1 MTTASVP
8 IPTLRQDAQIIG
20 SISVAHGVSH
30 FFHLIIAPLFPWL
43 KDAFNV
49 SYIELGFLMT
59 MFFVVS
65 GVGQVLAGFVVD
77 RLGARNVLFFGL
89 ACLGTAAMILAMA
102 PTYSVLLIGSMLA
115 GLGNSVFHPA
125 DFVLLNKN
133 VSSTRLGHAFSVH
146 TISGNLGWAAA
157 PLFLITVTQLSNWR
171 IALFGAA
178 IIPFAVLGVLIVYR
192 KLLRTAAVQA
202 AVMPVKDAN
211 PSRTQF
217 DFTRLPAVWMS
228 FGFFFITALASSGV
242 HSFSTPGL
250 RDIYGMSLSLAT
262 AGFTAYMLASAAG
275 TIWGGFLA
283 SKTERHDRTIAMAF
297 IGSGL
302 MALTIATGMVS
313 PWMAVALMGAVGF
326 GGGVAG
332 PSRDFLIRNAAPKNA
347 IGRVYGFVYS
357 GLDVGMAIAP
367 LLFGA
372 LMDASRP
379 ALVFIFI
386 GLFQMAAILTAVGIR
401 SSNAKSRAAI
411 QSAA

>member
-1 MTTASVP
+1 MTTASAP
-8 IPTLRQDAQIIG
+8 APTLRQDARIIG

-49 SYIELGFLMT
+49 SYVELGFLMT

-65 GVGQVLAGFVVD
+65 GIGQVLAGFVVD
-77 RLGARNVLFFGL
+77 RIGARNVLFFGL
-89 ACLGTAAMILAMA
+89 VCLGSSAMILAMA
-102 PTYSVLLIGSMLA
+102 PSYAVLMAGSMLA

-125 DFVLLNKN
+125 DFTLLNKN
-133 VSSTRLGHAFSVH
+133 VSTQRLGHAFSVH
-146 TISGNLGWAAA
+146 TISGSLGWAAA
-157 PLFLITVTQLSNWR
+157 PVFLITITQLSSWR

-178 IIPFAVLGVLIVYR
+178 IIPFAVVGVLIVYR

-202 AVMPVKDAN
+202 AVMPPKDAQT
-211 PSRTQF
+211 SRTQF

-228 FGFFFITALASSGV
+228 FAFFFITALASSGI
-242 HSFSTPGL
+242 HSFSSPGL
-250 RDIYGMSLSLAT
+250 REIYGMSLSMAT
-262 AGFTAYMLASAAG
+262 AGFTAFMLASAAG

-283 SKTERHDRTIAMAF
+283 SKTDRHDRTIALAF
-297 IGSGL
+297 IGSGM
-302 MALTIATGMVS
+302 MALTIATGMVPS
-313 PWMAVALMGAVGF
+313 WTAVALMGAVGF
-326 GGGVAG
+326 GAGVAG

-357 GLDVGMAIAP
+357 GLDVGMALAP

-401 SSNAKSRAAI
+401 TSSAKSRAGI
-411 QSAA
+411 QTA

>member
-1 MTTASVP
+1 MTTASAP
-8 IPTLRQDAQIIG
+8 APTLRQDAQIIG

-59 MFFVVS
+59 LFFVVS

-89 ACLGTAAMILAMA
+89 ACLGTSALILALA
-102 PTYSVLLIGSMLA
+102 PSYTVLMIGSMLA

-133 VSSTRLGHAFSVH
+133 VSTPRLGHAFSVH

-157 PLFLITVTQLSNWR
+157 PIFLITITQLFNWR
-171 IALFGAA
+171 TALFGAA

-202 AVMPVKDAN
+202 VVVPAKDAP
-211 PSRTQF
+211 PSKTQF

-228 FGFFFITALASSGV
+228 FAFFFITALASSGV
-242 HSFSTPGL
+242 HNFSAPGL
-250 RDIYGMSLSLAT
+250 SGIYGMSLSMAT
-262 AGFTAYMLASAAG
+262 AGFTAYMLAAAAG
-275 TIWGGFLA
+275 TVWGGFLA
-283 SKTERHDRTIAMAF
+283 SKTDRHDRTIAMAF

-302 MALTIATGMVS
+302 MALMIATGLVS
-313 PWMAVALMGAVGF
+313 SWMAVALMAAVGF

-372 LMDASRP
+372 LMDAGRP

-386 GLFQMAAILTAVGIR
+386 GLFQMTAILTAVGIR
-401 SSNAKSRAAI
+401 SSNARNRARV
-411 QSAA
+411 QAA

>member
-1 MTTASVP
+1 
-8 IPTLRQDAQIIG
+8 
-20 SISVAHGVSH
+20 
-30 FFHLIIAPLFPWL
+30 
-43 KDAFNV
+43 
-49 SYIELGFLMT
+49 
-59 MFFVVS
+59 
-65 GVGQVLAGFVVD
+65 
-77 RLGARNVLFFGL
+77 
-89 ACLGTAAMILAMA
+89 MILAMA

-133 VSSTRLGHAFSVH
+133 VSTTRLGHAFSVH